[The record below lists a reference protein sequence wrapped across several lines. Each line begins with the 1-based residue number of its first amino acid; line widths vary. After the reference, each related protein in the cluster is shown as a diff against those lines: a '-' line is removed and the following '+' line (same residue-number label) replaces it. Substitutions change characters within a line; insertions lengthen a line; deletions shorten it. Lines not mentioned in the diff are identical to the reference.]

1 MARLREQARQ
11 RDEAAGDRG
20 NALQLP
26 PRSVAPK
33 PAAMV
38 QPKQPEPEQ
47 KEEQAGDEEEED
59 EEDAML
65 AELDDLEGLGD
76 ELNPALF
83 GLLANSDGEG
93 DEDED
98 DADAMLAELDDIG

>member
-33 PAAMV
+33 PAAMA

-47 KEEQAGDEEEED
+47 KQEQTGDEEED

-83 GLLANSDGEG
+83 GLLGNSDGEG
-93 DEDED
+93 DGDED